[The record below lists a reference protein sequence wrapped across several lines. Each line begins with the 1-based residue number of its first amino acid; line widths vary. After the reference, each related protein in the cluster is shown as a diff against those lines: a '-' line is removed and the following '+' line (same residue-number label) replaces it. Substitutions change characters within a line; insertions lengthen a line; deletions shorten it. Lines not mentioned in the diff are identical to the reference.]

1 MLLIYPT
8 SICLSAIVY
17 MNSYTQD
24 LIARLCDAR
33 FVRDDLL
40 RGYSDLIGIKNEKRQ
55 YHLI

>member
-1 MLLIYPT
+1 
-8 SICLSAIVY
+8 

-24 LIARLCDAR
+24 LIARLCDDR

-40 RGYSDLIGIKNEKRQ
+40 RGYSDLIGTKNEKRQ